1 MTLLQTTT
9 TRLILKEEGLPQEQQ
24 VSLLVHYKTG
34 KVQEESNFIIIG
46 TVLEG
51 KSTQNEQQ
59 QLTSIE
65 NLVISMKPRDGAEPF
80 ATTLIGHASIDMYP
94 EALAKRLSKRMGC
107 KITLSINGNITSAAL
122 RQSLEKK
129 MVDFLLTL

>member
-1 MTLLQTTT
+1 MSLLQTTT

-34 KVQEESNFIIIG
+34 KAKEDSSFIIIA

-51 KSTQNEQQ
+51 KSTQNEQH
-59 QLTSIE
+59 QLVSME

-80 ATTLIGHASIDMYP
+80 ATTLIGHASLDTYP

-107 KITLSINGNITSAAL
+107 KITLSMNGDITSTAL
-122 RQSLEKK
+122 CQSLEKK
-129 MVDFLLTL
+129 LVDFLLTL